1 MFRNLI
7 TSEGRSLM
15 TRLSMSIVALVTALL
30 VEDRTALAQSAY
42 SYPWCLERG
51 IGGPR
56 SCYYSSYEQCWNE
69 AFTRGG
75 FCKESPYYQRNQ
87 DRLVD
92 REAPRHRRRRPH
104 S

>member
-1 MFRNLI
+1 MFHNLI
-7 TSEGRSLM
+7 ASERRSIM
-15 TRLSMSIVALVTALL
+15 SRLFISIFILVTALL
-30 VEDRTALAQSAY
+30 VADRPASAQSAY

-51 IGGPR
+51 IGGPL

-75 FCKESPYYQRNQ
+75 FCKESPYYLGNQ
-87 DRLVD
+87 DRFVHT
-92 REAPRHRRRRPH
+92 ETPRRRRHHHH